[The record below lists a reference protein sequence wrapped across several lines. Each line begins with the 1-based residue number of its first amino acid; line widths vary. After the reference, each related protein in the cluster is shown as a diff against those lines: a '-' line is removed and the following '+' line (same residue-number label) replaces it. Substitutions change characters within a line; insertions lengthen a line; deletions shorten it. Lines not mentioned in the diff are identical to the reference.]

1 MRTAVNT
8 PGDLKPTDRRR
19 AARAEAAAWIVRL
32 HGPHRSPELESA
44 FRQWLNGDPENGRQ
58 FERVTETW
66 EQGASIPV
74 AGIPRLA
81 GRRPPARRRTLIA
94 AAAACVCGISGFIVW
109 FAWPDP
115 TYATAVG
122 EQRIVRLEDGSRL
135 SLNSETRVEIDYTK
149 SQRRVQL
156 IRGEAYF
163 EVTHNPARP
172 FVVTAGGTRVTALGT
187 TFVVRYD
194 TDKTAVTLVEGKV
207 VVLPVAGDELPVM
220 PPTNVGQ
227 SRPPA
232 RKDLVLTPGERLTL
246 ARNTPALVD
255 EPRVE
260 AVTAWRRG
268 EVVLDKTQLS
278 EAIAEMNRYDSQTLV
293 IEDPRVAT
301 LQVSGIYHAGD
312 SESFA
317 RSVAKLYGLHVQ
329 ERPGQIVLR

>member
-1 MRTAVNT
+1 MDTS
-8 PGDLKPTDRRR
+8 GDLKPTDRRR

-44 FRQWLNGDPENGRQ
+44 FREWLSADAENQRQ

-66 EQGASIPV
+66 EQGATIPV
-74 AGIPRLA
+74 AGVPRLA
-81 GRRPPARRRTLIA
+81 GRRPPAGRRALIA
-94 AAAACVCGISGFIVW
+94 TAAACVCAIVGFSIW

-115 TYATAVG
+115 TYATGIG
-122 EQRIVRLEDGSRL
+122 EQRLVRLDDGTRV

-163 EVTHNPARP
+163 EVAHNPARP

-207 VVLPVAGDELPVM
+207 VVMPAAGDE
-220 PPTNVGQ
+220 
-227 SRPPA
+227 PPA
-232 RKDLVLTPGERLTL
+232 VPSSKGPVPPSHAHKDLVLTPGERVTL

-268 EVVLDKTQLS
+268 EVMLDKMQLS
-278 EAIAEMNRYDSQTLV
+278 DAIAEMNRYDSQTLI
-293 IEDPRVAT
+293 IEDPRVAA

-312 SESFA
+312 SASFA
-317 RSVAKLYGLHVQ
+317 RTVAKLYGLHVE

>member
-1 MRTAVNT
+1 MET
-8 PGDLKPTDRRR
+8 PGELKPTDRRR

-32 HGPHRSPELESA
+32 HGPHRSPELENA
-44 FRQWLNGDPENGRQ
+44 FREWLSADPENGRQ

-66 EQGASIPV
+66 EQGATIPA

-81 GRRPPARRRTLIA
+81 RWQPSAQRRVLIA
-94 AAAACVCGISGFIVW
+94 TMAAGVCGLLGLGMW

-122 EQRIVRLEDGSRL
+122 EQRVVRLDDGTRL
-135 SLNSETRVEIDYTK
+135 SLNSETRVQIDYTK
-149 SQRRVQL
+149 WQRRVQL

-163 EVTHNPARP
+163 EVAHNPARP

-187 TFVVRYD
+187 TFAVRYD

-207 VVLPVAGDELPVM
+207 VVVPVVGDDLPVVAS
-220 PPTNVGQ
+220 NVG
-227 SRPPA
+227 PPSLV
-232 RKDLVLTPGERLTL
+232 RKDWVLTPGERVTL
-246 ARNTPALVD
+246 AKNTPALVD

-268 EVVLDKTQLS
+268 EVMLDKMQLS
-278 EAIAEMNRYDSQTLV
+278 DAIVEMNRYDSQTLV

-301 LQVSGIYHAGD
+301 LQVSGIYHTGD
-312 SESFA
+312 SASFA
-317 RSVAKLYGLHVQ
+317 RTVAKLYGLHVE

>member
-1 MRTAVNT
+1 MDTS
-8 PGDLKPTDRRR
+8 GELKPTDRRR

-32 HGPHRSPELESA
+32 HGPHRSPELEDA
-44 FRQWLNGDPENGRQ
+44 FREWLNADPENGRQ

-66 EQGASIPV
+66 EQGATIPV

-81 GRRPPARRRTLIA
+81 GRRPPSRRRALIA
-94 AAAACVCGISGFIVW
+94 TMAAGVCGLLGSGIW
-109 FAWPDP
+109 FAWSDL

-122 EQRIVRLEDGSRL
+122 EQRIVRLDDGTRL

-149 SQRRVQL
+149 SRRRVQL
-156 IRGEAYF
+156 IKGEAYF
-163 EVTHNPARP
+163 EVAHNPARP

-207 VVLPVAGDELPVM
+207 VVAPAAGDELPAVSS
-220 PPTNVGQ
+220 NIG
-227 SRPPA
+227 PA
-232 RKDLVLTPGERLTL
+232 PSHDRKDLVLTPGERVTL

-268 EVVLDKTQLS
+268 EVMLDKTQLS
-278 EAIAEMNRYDSQTLV
+278 DAIAEMNRYDSQTLV
-293 IEDPRVAT
+293 IEDPRVAA

-312 SESFA
+312 SASFA
-317 RSVAKLYGLHVQ
+317 RTVAKLYGLHV
-329 ERPGQIVLR
+329 EEHSGQIILH

>member
-1 MRTAVNT
+1 MDTS
-8 PGDLKPTDRRR
+8 GKHKPTGRRR
-19 AARAEAAAWIVRL
+19 AARADAAAWIVRL
-32 HGPHRSPELESA
+32 HGPHRSPELENA
-44 FRQWLNGDPENGRQ
+44 FREWLSADPENGRQ

-66 EQGASIPV
+66 EQGATIPV

-81 GRRPPARRRTLIA
+81 RWQPPARRRVLIA
-94 AAAACVCGISGFIVW
+94 TMAAGVCGLLGLGIW
-109 FAWPDP
+109 LAWPEP
-115 TYATAVG
+115 TYATGVG
-122 EQRIVRLEDGSRL
+122 EQRLVRLDDGTRL

-163 EVTHNPARP
+163 EVAHNPARP

-207 VVLPVAGDELPVM
+207 VVVPVAGDERPVVT
-220 PPTNVGQ
+220 PKNIGQ
-227 SRPPA
+227 ASPPA
-232 RKDLVLTPGERLTL
+232 RKDLVLAPGERVTL
-246 ARNTPALVD
+246 VRNTPALVD

-260 AVTAWRRG
+260 AITAWRRG
-268 EVVLDKTQLS
+268 EVMLDKTQLS
-278 EAIAEMNRYDSQTLV
+278 DAIVEMNRYDSQILV

-312 SESFA
+312 SASFA
-317 RSVAKLYGLHVQ
+317 RTVAKLYDLHVE

>member
-1 MRTAVNT
+1 MDTS
-8 PGDLKPTDRRR
+8 GELKPTGRRR
-19 AARAEAAAWIVRL
+19 AARADAAAWIVRL
-32 HGPHRSPELESA
+32 HGPHRSPELENA
-44 FRQWLNGDPENGRQ
+44 FREWLSADPENGRQ

-66 EQGASIPV
+66 EQGATIPV

-81 GRRPPARRRTLIA
+81 GGRPPSRRRALIA
-94 AAAACVCGISGFIVW
+94 TMAAGVCGLMGLGIW

-122 EQRIVRLEDGSRL
+122 EQRVVRLDDGTRL

-149 SQRRVQL
+149 SQRHVQL

-163 EVTHNPARP
+163 EVAHNPSRP

-194 TDKTAVTLVEGKV
+194 SDKTAVTLVEGKV
-207 VVLPVAGDELPVM
+207 VVVPVAADELPAM
-220 PPTNVGQ
+220 PSKNVG
-227 SRPPA
+227 PA
-232 RKDLVLTPGERLTL
+232 PSHARRDLVLTPGERVTL

-268 EVVLDKTQLS
+268 EVMLDKMQLS
-278 EAIAEMNRYDSQTLV
+278 DAIAEMNRYDSQTLV

-312 SESFA
+312 SASFA
-317 RSVAKLYGLHVQ
+317 RTVAKLYGLHVE

>member
-1 MRTAVNT
+1 MDTS
-8 PGDLKPTDRRR
+8 GELKPTDRRR

-32 HGPHRSPELESA
+32 HGPHRSPELEHA
-44 FRQWLNGDPENGRQ
+44 FREWLSADPENGRQ

-66 EQGASIPV
+66 EQGATIPV

-81 GRRPPARRRTLIA
+81 GRRPPSRRRALIA
-94 AAAACVCGISGFIVW
+94 TMTAGVCGLLGLGIW

-115 TYATAVG
+115 TYATSVG
-122 EQRIVRLEDGSRL
+122 EQRIVRLDDGTRL

-163 EVTHNPARP
+163 EVAHNPARP
-172 FVVTAGGTRVTALGT
+172 FIVTAGGTRVTALGT

-194 TDKTAVTLVEGKV
+194 TNKTAVTLVEGKV
-207 VVLPVAGDELPVM
+207 VVAPAAGDELPAV
-220 PPTNVGQ
+220 PSNIGPAP
-227 SRPPA
+227 SAA
-232 RKDLVLTPGERLTL
+232 RKDLVLTPGERVTL

-268 EVVLDKTQLS
+268 EVMLDKMQLS
-278 EAIAEMNRYDSQTLV
+278 DAIAEMNRYDSQTLV
-293 IEDPRVAT
+293 IEDPRVAA

-312 SESFA
+312 SASFA
-317 RSVAKLYGLHVQ
+317 RTVAKLYGLHVE

>member
-1 MRTAVNT
+1 MDT
-8 PGDLKPTDRRR
+8 PGELKPTYRRR

-32 HGPHRSPELESA
+32 HGPHRSLELENA
-44 FRQWLNGDPENGRQ
+44 FREWLTADPENGRQ

-74 AGIPRLA
+74 AGIPRIA
-81 GRRPPARRRTLIA
+81 GRRPPSRRRALIVA
-94 AAAACVCGISGFIVW
+94 VAACVCGFLGLGVW
-109 FAWPDP
+109 IAWPYP

-122 EQRIVRLEDGSRL
+122 EQRVVRLDDGTRL
-135 SLNSETRVEIDYTK
+135 SLNSETRVEIEYTK

-156 IRGEAYF
+156 IKGEAYF
-163 EVTHNPARP
+163 EVAHNAARP
-172 FVVTAGGTRVTALGT
+172 FVVAAGGTRVTALGT

-207 VVLPVAGDELPVM
+207 VVEPAAGDELPVV
-220 PPTNVGQ
+220 PSKNVGPA
-227 SRPPA
+227 SAAA
-232 RKDLVLTPGERLTL
+232 RKDLVLAPGERVTL
-246 ARNTPALVD
+246 ARNTSALVD

-268 EVVLDKTQLS
+268 EVMLEKMQLS
-278 EAIAEMNRYDSQTLV
+278 DAIAEMNRYDSQTLV
-293 IEDPRVAT
+293 IEDPRVAS

-312 SESFA
+312 SASFA
-317 RSVAKLYGLHVQ
+317 RTVAKLYGLHVE

>member
-1 MRTAVNT
+1 MET
-8 PGDLKPTDRRR
+8 PGELKPTDRRR

-32 HGPHRSPELESA
+32 HGPHRSPELENA
-44 FRQWLNGDPENGRQ
+44 FREWLSADPENGPQ

-81 GRRPPARRRTLIA
+81 GRRPSSRRRALIA
-94 AAAACVCGISGFIVW
+94 TMAAAVCGLLGLGIW
-109 FAWPDP
+109 MAWPDP

-122 EQRIVRLEDGSRL
+122 EQRIVRLDDGTRL
-135 SLNSETRVEIDYTK
+135 SLNSETRVEIAYTK

-163 EVTHNPARP
+163 EVAHNPARP
-172 FVVTAGGTRVTALGT
+172 FVVVAGGTRVTALGT

-207 VVLPVAGDELPVM
+207 VVVPAAGDELPAV
-220 PPTNVGQ
+220 PSNIGPSPST
-227 SRPPA
+227 A
-232 RKDLVLTPGERLTL
+232 RKDLVLTPGERVTL
-246 ARNTPALVD
+246 ARNARALVD

-268 EVVLDKTQLS
+268 EVMLDKMQLS
-278 EAIAEMNRYDSQTLV
+278 DAIAEMNRYDSQTLV
-293 IEDPRVAT
+293 IEDPRVAA

-312 SESFA
+312 SANFA
-317 RSVAKLYGLHVQ
+317 RTVAKLYGLRVE